1 MASTGNAEAEVER
14 LEGFDPAKY
23 DYKEALLSHA
33 KVYQLAHYKAIDP
46 LQVYALELLR
56 QTLRRINPINSAKGA
71 HNIVGVVELA
81 RNVYANTDHLENH
94 VEPLRSLV
102 SNFIARNFS
111 ALQLAPEMVHFLG
124 EGGAIVLDV
133 MAILSVGLPMAIHP
147 RPMSSSPTRYVSKLL
162 VSSSLLHAVSSL
174 SDVGYIGHHRS
185 RERYAS

>member
-1 MASTGNAEAEVER
+1 MPSTGNSEAEIVR
-14 LEGFDPAKY
+14 LEGFNPAQY

-56 QTLRRINPINSAKGA
+56 QTLRRIDPINPAKGA
-71 HNIVGVVELA
+71 HNIVGVFELA

-111 ALQLAPEMVHFLG
+111 ALQSAPEMVHFLG

-133 MAILSVGLPMAIHP
+133 MATLSVGLPMAIHP
-147 RPMSSSPTRYVSKLL
+147 RPISSPTRYVSKLL

-174 SDVGYIGHHRS
+174 SDVGYIGRHRS